1 MFQHGGKAFRVVKA
15 FSFGKTENDLVTG
28 AVFSLRELST
38 DLKNTDFYFS
48 NLGKITAFRGKILH
62 KYRIQYMRI
71 VISFFF

>member
-1 MFQHGGKAFRVVKA
+1 M
-15 FSFGKTENDLVTG
+15 TG
-28 AVFSLRELST
+28 AVFSLRELSA

-71 VISFFF
+71 VISFFFLRFTIFEIIFMFRSETRILKE

>member
-1 MFQHGGKAFRVVKA
+1 M
-15 FSFGKTENDLVTG
+15 TG

-71 VISFFF
+71 VIFFFLRFTIFEIIFMFRSETRILKE

>member
-1 MFQHGGKAFRVVKA
+1 M
-15 FSFGKTENDLVTG
+15 TG

-62 KYRIQYMRI
+62 KYRIQYLRI
-71 VISFFF
+71 VISFFFLRFTIFEIIFMFRSETRILKE

>member
-1 MFQHGGKAFRVVKA
+1 M
-15 FSFGKTENDLVTG
+15 TG

-71 VISFFF
+71 VIFFFFEIIFMFRSETRILKE